1 MGVKY
6 FDAHDQAKPHFEAV
20 TRRPTQAEGW
30 QQCVGADDA
39 LQNGT
44 FRNWDVVN
52 CGYCGYVMLCDVMWC
67 YVMLCC
73 VRLSKKFRGVLSGH
87 MEMSSCVPSL

>member
-1 MGVKY
+1 MNFSTTPATCTAPILSGHLFYKILHVAVGVKY

-52 CGYCGYVMLCDVMWC
+52 CGYCGYVMLCDVM
-67 YVMLCC
+67 
-73 VRLSKKFRGVLSGH
+73 
-87 MEMSSCVPSL
+87 